1 MQEKN
6 KIEFSIIKG
15 LGPSILKAKIP
26 KDIVDK
32 LNSYVDEL
40 IVNKKKSITLNHG
53 NHLVGDVTQ
62 EFKVEEEIM
71 KVSGWANFL
80 SVCVSNWI
88 QRETGNKITKFHI
101 LNSWIV
107 RQFKNEYN
115 PIHWHGGHISG
126 VAYLKVPEKLNH
138 ENSKKHI
145 HKNGNIEFVHGSTQ
159 FLSSS
164 TFTLKP
170 EIGDLYI
177 FPHYLM
183 HTVYPFYGE
192 GERRSVSFNSFIDDK
207 IFNVHNN

>member
-1 MQEKN
+1 MTISLDHSKNLAGQVTQEIKLTN
-6 KIEFSIIKG
+6 EFLSKGLLIEFSNATRAFIHG
-15 LGPSILKAKIP
+15 S
-26 KDIVDK
+26 
-32 LNSYVDEL
+32 E
-40 IVNKKKSITLNHG
+40 KK
-53 NHLVGDVTQ
+53 
-62 EFKVEEEIM
+62 E
-71 KVSGWANFL
+71 
-80 SVCVSNWI
+80 
-88 QRETGNKITKFHI
+88 ITKFN
-101 LNSWIV
+101 LLSSWVV

>member
-1 MQEKN
+1 MNNIKGEIFSPFSP
-6 KIEFSIIKG
+6 KIGKFKLKDEIIDDLNIHIDKIIKDKD
-15 LGPSILKAKIP
+15 LSISLDHSKNLA
-26 KDIVDK
+26 
-32 LNSYVDEL
+32 
-40 IVNKKKSITLNHG
+40 G
-53 NHLVGDVTQ
+53 QVTQ
-62 EFKVEEEIM
+62 EIKLTIE
-71 KVSGWANFL
+71 FL
-80 SVCVSNWI
+80 SKGLLNEFANATKAFI
-88 QRETGNKITKFHI
+88 QGSEKKEITKFNLI
-101 LNSWIV
+101 SSWVV

-138 ENSKKHI
+138 ENSKQHI